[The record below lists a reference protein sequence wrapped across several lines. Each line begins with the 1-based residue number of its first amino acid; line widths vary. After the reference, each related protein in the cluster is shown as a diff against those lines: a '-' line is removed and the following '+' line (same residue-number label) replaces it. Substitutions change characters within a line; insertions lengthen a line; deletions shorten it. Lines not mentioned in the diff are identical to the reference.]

1 MRLLCL
7 TPMAAFAGAAPLSIK
22 PKAWTCSDSRANL

>member
-1 MRLLCL
+1 MSDADGR
-7 TPMAAFAGAAPLSIK
+7 FAGAAPLSIK